1 MSGKFPWPGAED
13 LRAVL
18 FDLDGTL
25 VDSAPDLGAAVDKM
39 RVDRGLQSYPLERYR
54 PMAGAGARGMLG
66 EAFGMTPEHP
76 DFASM
81 REEFFVNYEAC
92 MTQRTAAFAG
102 VPEMLTALQ
111 QRGLRWGVVTNKA
124 ERFAL
129 PLTQAMTLFDTAG
142 AVVAGDTTPHA
153 KPHPAPLLEAALRM
167 GLQPAECLYVGDDER
182 DIVAGLAAGMGTVA
196 ATYGYLGSKSD
207 VAAWGAHVAIN
218 SPLELLQVLCKA

>member
-1 MSGKFPWPGAED
+1 MSGKFPWPGAEG

-129 PLTQAMTLFDTAG
+129 PLTRAMALLISARGLTMERLMASPSSPINRITSK
-142 AVVAGDTTPHA
+142 VAPPIHSYCDHMVASMSCNNTPE
-153 KPHPAPLLEAALRM
+153 PRI
-167 GLQPAECLYVGDDER
+167 QPQG
-182 DIVAGLAAGMGTVA
+182 
-196 ATYGYLGSKSD
+196 
-207 VAAWGAHVAIN
+207 W
-218 SPLELLQVLCKA
+218 